1 MADPTA
7 LPPSLLEKVLDPN
20 NLVAVV
26 TVGLLYMLWTFTNKR
41 FDLERQEQDELVGR
55 IDELHEDLLKLE
67 GQVDALRKQINNE
80 RG

>member
-7 LPPSLLEKVLDPN
+7 LPPSLIEKVLDPS

-26 TVGLLYMLWTFTNKR
+26 TVGLMYMLWTFTNKR
-41 FDLERQEQDELVGR
+41 FDLERQEQEELVER
-55 IDELHEDLLKLE
+55 LDDFHDDLLKLE
-67 GQVDALRKQINNE
+67 GQIEALRKQINE

>member
-26 TVGLLYMLWTFTNKR
+26 TRWPPLYVM
-41 FDLERQEQDELVGR
+41 DV
-55 IDELHEDLLKLE
+55 HE
-67 GQVDALRKQINNE
+67 
-80 RG
+80 

>member
-55 IDELHEDLLKLE
+55 LDELHEDLLKLE

-80 RG
+80 

>member
-1 MADPTA
+1 MPDPTA

-26 TVGLLYMLWTFTNKR
+26 TVGLLYMLWTYMNKR

-55 IDELHEDLLKLE
+55 LEELHEDLLKLE
-67 GQVDALRKQINNE
+67 GQIDALRKQINHE
-80 RG
+80 

>member
-7 LPPSLLEKVLDPN
+7 LQPSLIEKVLDPS

-26 TVGLLYMLWTFTNKR
+26 TVGLMYMLWTFTNKR
-41 FDLERQEQDELVGR
+41 FDLERQEQEDIIGRLDDYHDE
-55 IDELHEDLLKLE
+55 LLKLE
-67 GQVDALRKQINNE
+67 GQIEALRKQINE

>member
-7 LPPSLLEKVLDPN
+7 LPPSLLEKVLAPN

-55 IDELHEDLLKLE
+55 LDELHEDLLKLE
-67 GQVDALRKQINNE
+67 GQVDALRKQINHE
-80 RG
+80 